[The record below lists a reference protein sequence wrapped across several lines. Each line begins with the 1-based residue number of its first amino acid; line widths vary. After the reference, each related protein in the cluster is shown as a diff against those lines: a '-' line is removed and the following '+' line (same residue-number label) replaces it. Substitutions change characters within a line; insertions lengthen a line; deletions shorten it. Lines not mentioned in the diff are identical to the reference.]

1 MAHTWSEANVLYLQD
16 LSATCAILAQRY
28 KQIHDATK
36 AFQSRIKLPII
47 VLSSFCGVFSFG
59 NGVFSNASA
68 VSISVG
74 VTNIVIAI
82 GGAVESYFDWSGTI
96 TKALKASVEYAALR
110 EKIDMELALPEAE
123 RELSGVAMVRNAFQE
138 YETITA
144 DCPPTLKRLR
154 WVKGAPARVDIES
167 VGSIEPSCYDIKKSV
182 L

>member
-1 MAHTWSEANVLYLQD
+1 MSHSWSEANVVYLQE
-16 LSATCAILAQRY
+16 LSATCAVLAQRY

-36 AFQSRIKLPII
+36 SFQSRIKLPII

-59 NGVFSNASA
+59 NGVFGNAAA

-96 TKALKASVEYAALR
+96 TRALKASAEYAALR

-123 RELSGVAMVRNAFQE
+123 RELSGTAMVRNCFQE
-138 YETITA
+138 YETVTA
-144 DCPPTLKRLR
+144 DCPPALKRLR
-154 WVKGAPARVDIES
+154 WVNGSAPARVDIES
-167 VGSIEPSCYDIKKSV
+167 ASEEPLPRNKCIM
-182 L
+182 